1 MMICVKDVGA
11 KVLGVRQVLEV
22 LVLRVL
28 VLKVLVLKVLVL
40 KVLKVLTAGMRLA
53 RMTA

>member
-1 MMICVKDVGA
+1 MCQGVGA
-11 KVLGVRQVLEV
+11 KGLRVRQVLEV

-28 VLKVLVLKVLVL
+28 VLRVLVPKVLVLKVLTV
-40 KVLKVLTAGMRLA
+40 GMRLA